1 MIVPAGAHGQVNS
14 VSKRSHKVIYKKYGK
29 TGKSVSAVGFGGMR
43 FDTKLPQEKNAELLQ
58 YAFEKGINYFDTAPG
73 YCNDQSLDIFGI
85 ALPKLPREKFYVT
98 SKCMPT
104 AVKNGTEARK
114 AVEDALRR
122 LHLDKIDFYY
132 VWCIR
137 SIDQYHLAMKKG
149 GQYEALQKCK
159 TEGLIDHIVV
169 STHLNGPDTM
179 TIIDRKEF
187 DGVLLG
193 VSAINFPYRWQG
205 VQKAYDSGMGVVAM
219 NPLAGGIIPRNED
232 RFKFLASKGETPTEA
247 ALRFCISCP
256 QITVTLNGFT
266 TRQHIDMA
274 CKVADKAKPFTQK
287 DIDVFRQNISEGM
300 DKLCTGCGYCLG
312 LCPANVQVPSYM
324 QFYNEISLN
333 KPTKEKLIDAVN
345 FHHGWGL
352 LANSSVRA
360 DACLQC
366 GKCEQ
371 ACTQHLS
378 IIERLREIVEW
389 EKSAK

>member
-1 MIVPAGAHGQVNS
+1 M
-14 VSKRSHKVIYKKYGK
+14 IYKMYGK
-29 TGKSVSAVGFGGMR
+29 TGHRVSAVGFGGMR
-43 FDTKLPQEKNAELLQ
+43 FDTKLPKEKNAELLH
-58 YAFEKGINYFDTAPG
+58 YAFEKGINYFDSAPG
-73 YCNDQSLDIFGI
+73 YCDDQSLDIFGI
-85 ALPKLPREKFYVT
+85 ALPKLPRDKFYVT

-104 AVKNGTEARK
+104 AVQDGAEARK
-114 AVEDALRR
+114 AVESDLKR
-122 LHLDKIDFYY
+122 LHLDKIDFFY

-137 SIDQYHLAMKKG
+137 HLDQYKLAMKKG

-159 TEGLIDHIVV
+159 AEGLIGHIVV
-169 STHLNGPDTM
+169 STHLNGSDTAE
-179 TIIDRKEF
+179 ILSRNEF

-205 VQKAYDSGMGVVAM
+205 VQSAYDSGLGVVAM
-219 NPLAGGIIPRNED
+219 NPLAGGIIPKNED

-266 TRQHIDMA
+266 TREHIDMA

-287 DIDVFRQNISEGM
+287 DIDAFRQNISEGM

-312 LCPANVQVPSYM
+312 LCPVNVHVPSYM
-324 QFYNEISLN
+324 QFYNDIMLGN
-333 KPTKEKLIDAVN
+333 PAPEKLPDSVRGQ
-345 FHHGWGL
+345 HKWGL
-352 LANSSVRA
+352 LAHSAIHA
-360 DACLQC
+360 DACVQC

-378 IIERLREIVEW
+378 IVERLREIASW
-389 EKSAK
+389 EKDAGL